1 MNTESKPISSMT
13 KEELEKEEQRLLT
26 VFFEYWHRY
35 TAAYETA
42 ARAGK
47 KIEFGHEKYDSGE
60 VVKTDIKDCDCKL
73 PMESFKRKLSDL
85 ERIRKA
91 ISEK

>member
-1 MNTESKPISSMT
+1 MNIES
-13 KEELEKEEQRLLT
+13 KEELEKKEQKLLT
-26 VFFEYWHRY
+26 DFFEYWHRY
-35 TAAYETA
+35 TAAYEKA
-42 ARAGK
+42 ARTGK
-47 KIEFGHEKYDSGE
+47 QIEFGHEKYDDSGE

-85 ERIRKA
+85 ESIRKA